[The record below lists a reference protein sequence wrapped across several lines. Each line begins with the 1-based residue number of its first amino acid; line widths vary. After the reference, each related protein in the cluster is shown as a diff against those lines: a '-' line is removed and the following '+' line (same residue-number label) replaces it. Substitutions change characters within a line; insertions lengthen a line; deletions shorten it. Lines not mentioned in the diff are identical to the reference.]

1 MEHYQIRYFLAAARS
16 LHFTRAAEAAGVSQP
31 ALTKAIQK
39 LEDELGAP
47 LFLRDGR
54 MVVLTEF
61 GQLMR
66 DKLGRVVEA
75 RREAE
80 LAATRYLSPQAT
92 QLNVGV
98 MCTIGPSTLV
108 DLLSRFRIEHPDI
121 KLHLHDVTPA
131 SGYAGL
137 ESGGLDCAVVATE
150 SAPAAAFKSRKLY
163 RERMVIAFSAE
174 HRFNMMSEVAF
185 GELDGER
192 YIDRLHCE
200 FRDMFL
206 EQLRQRDMDLD
217 FPFSSER
224 EDWIQSMIAGGLGIC
239 LLPEFLVEAPGV
251 RTRRIVDP
259 PLERSVEIAYRPGHE
274 NSHGL
279 MALLDQASQVSWPVI
294 GENWRGGARRAPWS
308 DGRL

>member
-1 MEHYQIRYFLAAARS
+1 MEHYQIRYFLAAAQK

-61 GQLMR
+61 GKLMR
-66 DKLGRVVEA
+66 DKLGRVAEA

-92 QLNVGV
+92 QINVGV
-98 MCTIGPSTLV
+98 MCTIGPATMV
-108 DLLSRFRIEHPDI
+108 GLLSRFRIEHPDI
-121 KLHLHDVTPA
+121 ELRLHDVTPA

-137 ESGGLDCAVVATE
+137 ESGSLDCAVIATD
-150 SAPAAAFKSRKLY
+150 SAPPVAFKSRELY

-174 HRFNMMSEVAF
+174 HRFNMMPHVAF
-185 GELDGER
+185 GELNGER

-206 EQLRQRDMDLD
+206 EQIRQRDIELR
-217 FPFSSER
+217 FPFASER

-239 LLPEFLVEAPGV
+239 LLPEFLVEIPGV
-251 RTRRIVDP
+251 RTRGIVDP
-259 PLERSVEIAYRPGHE
+259 PLQRSVELAYRPGHE

-279 MALLDQASQVSWPVI
+279 MALLDQADRVSWPVK
-294 GENWRGGARRAPWS
+294 GEKWTVRT
-308 DGRL
+308 

>member
-1 MEHYQIRYFLAAARS
+1 LEHYQIRYFLAAGRN
-16 LHFTRAAEAAGVSQP
+16 LHFTRAAEEAGVSQP

-61 GQLMR
+61 GKLMQ

-80 LAATRYLSPQAT
+80 QAATRYLAPHGT
-92 QLNVGV
+92 TLDVGI
-98 MCTIGPSTLV
+98 MCTIGPTTLV
-108 DLLSRFRIEHPDI
+108 NLLSRFRLEHPDI
-121 KLHLHDVTPA
+121 ELRLHDVTPV

-137 ESGGLDCAVVATE
+137 DSEALDCSVIATTSAV
-150 SAPAAAFKSRKLY
+150 APAFKSRKLY

-174 HRFNMMSEVAF
+174 HRFNMMGDVPFE
-185 GELDGER
+185 ELNGER
-192 YIDRLHCE
+192 YVDRLHCE
-200 FRDMFL
+200 FQSQFRDEVQMRGMEL
-206 EQLRQRDMDLD
+206 E

-224 EDWIQSMIAGGLGIC
+224 EDWIQSMIANGLGVG
-239 LLPEFLVEAPGV
+239 LLPEYMVEAPGV
-251 RTRRIVDP
+251 RTRCIVDP
-259 PLERSVEIAYRPGHE
+259 ALERSVEIVYRPGRE

-279 MALLDQASQVSWPVI
+279 MAFLDQAAHVPWPVV
-294 GENWRGGARRAPWS
+294 GEKWAGNEPAVKQARA
-308 DGRL
+308 

>member
-1 MEHYQIRYFLAAARS
+1 MEHYQIRYFLAACRA

-54 MVVLTEF
+54 MVILTEF

-75 RREAE
+75 RRDAE
-80 LAATRYLSPQAT
+80 LAASQYLSPHAT

-98 MCTIGPSTLV
+98 MCTIGPATMV
-108 DLLSRFRIEHPDI
+108 DLLSRFRIEHPGID
-121 KLHLHDVTPA
+121 LQLYDVTPS

-137 ESGGLDCAVVATE
+137 ESGSLDCAVIATDL
-150 SAPAAAFKSRKLY
+150 APPSAFKSLKLY
-163 RERMVIAFSAE
+163 RERMVIAFSAG
-174 HRFNMMSEVAF
+174 HRFNMMSEVPFDA
-185 GELDGER
+185 LDGER

-200 FRDMFL
+200 FRDMFM
-206 EQLRQRDMDLD
+206 EQVRVRDMELS

-224 EDWIQSMIAGGLGIC
+224 EDWIQSMIAGGLGVC
-239 LLPEFLVEAPGV
+239 LLPEFLIGTPGV
-251 RTRRIVDP
+251 RTRGIVDP
-259 PLERSVEIAYRPGHE
+259 SLERSVEIAYRPGHE

-279 MALLDQASQVSWPVI
+279 MALLDQAGQVRWPVTGESWP
-294 GENWRGGARRAPWS
+294 G
-308 DGRL
+308 D